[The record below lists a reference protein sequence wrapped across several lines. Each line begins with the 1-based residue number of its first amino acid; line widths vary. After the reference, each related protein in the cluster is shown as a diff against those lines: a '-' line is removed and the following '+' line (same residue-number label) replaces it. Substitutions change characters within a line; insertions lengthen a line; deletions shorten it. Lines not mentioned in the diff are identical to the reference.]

1 MSVRIYKL
9 EKTNVMKILKL
20 ISFLILILSLSA
32 CSRENNEPET
42 INTNVSAEDLLGHQM
57 YWALQFNGVGDSYLR
72 LMYFEKTGNTIKAT
86 IDGINSRAI
95 KEVKVENNILS
106 IDLNNNGSV
115 MYTFELE
122 KGNDGIL
129 LVKSAKY
136 YDINHPNDKLGDGAA
151 IIPLSKFSSVKG
163 NTFKEVNGATIIRF
177 NADNTFLSGQHPNN
191 TGTYY
196 ECGIGGFKA
205 SINNEIY
212 FGFKLKDEENSFIL
226 LQYTGTYEIYS
237 YFPH

>member
-1 MSVRIYKL
+1 M
-9 EKTNVMKILKL
+9 KTLKIISLLL
-20 ISFLILILSLSA
+20 IILSISA
-32 CSRENNEPET
+32 CNRENNEPET
-42 INTNVSAEDLLGHQM
+42 INTNISAEDLLGHQM
-57 YWALQFNGVGDSYLR
+57 YWALQFDGGGDSYLR

-122 KGNDGIL
+122 KNNDGIL

-151 IIPLSKFSSVKG
+151 IIPLSKFSSVMGK
-163 NTFKEVNGATIIRF
+163 TYKEVDDGTIIRF

-191 TGTYY
+191 TGSYY

-205 SINNEIY
+205 DINNETY
-212 FGFKLKDEENSFIL
+212 FGFSIIDQGKAFII
-226 LQYTGTYEIYS
+226 LQYTGTYELYS
-237 YFPH
+237 FMQY

>member
-1 MSVRIYKL
+1 M
-9 EKTNVMKILKL
+9 KTLKIISLLL
-20 ISFLILILSLSA
+20 IILSLSA
-32 CSRENNEPET
+32 CSRESNEPET
-42 INTNVSAEDLLGHQM
+42 INTNVSTEDLLGYQM
-57 YWALQFNGVGDSYLR
+57 YWALQFDGGGDPYPR

-86 IDGINSRAI
+86 IDGINNRAI

-122 KGNDGIL
+122 KNNDGIL

-151 IIPLSKFSSVKG
+151 VIPLSQFSSVKG
-163 NTFKEVNGATIIRF
+163 KTFKEINDGTIIRF

-191 TGTYY
+191 TGSFY
-196 ECGIGGFKA
+196 ECGTGGFKA
-205 SINNEIY
+205 NINNETY
-212 FGFKLKDEENSFIL
+212 FGFNILEQGKSFIL
-226 LQYTGTYEIYS
+226 LQYTGTYKLYS
-237 YFPH
+237 FMQY

>member
-1 MSVRIYKL
+1 M
-9 EKTNVMKILKL
+9 KTLKI
-20 ISFLILILSLSA
+20 ISFLLIVLSISA

-57 YWALQFNGVGDSYLR
+57 YWALQFDGGGDSYLR

-86 IDGINSRAI
+86 IDGINNRAI

-122 KGNDGIL
+122 KNNDGIL

-136 YDINHPNDKLGDGAA
+136 YDINHPNDKLGDGAG
-151 IIPLSKFSSVKG
+151 ISPLSKFSSVKG
-163 NTFKEVNGATIIRF
+163 KTYKEVDDGTIIRF

-191 TGTYY
+191 TGSYY
-196 ECGIGGFKA
+196 ECGIGGFKL
-205 SINNEIY
+205 EID
-212 FGFKLKDEENSFIL
+212 K
-226 LQYTGTYEIYS
+226 
-237 YFPH
+237 